1 MKLNESVHA
10 VHSGFMDT
18 PPPPRKENH
27 LSCNDD
33 DDNDGDVWVE
43 DNCLLYKMV
52 AKKINA

>member
-1 MKLNESVHA
+1 MKVYMQFITALW
-10 VHSGFMDT
+10 T
-18 PPPPRKENH
+18 PPPPPRKENH